1 MSYEVD
7 KLLKESID
15 NVKSDR
21 AYGIK
26 LLNDLIVLM
35 GSKNDLDTHKR
46 LGEIAA
52 QYLETLQRSNDQ
64 LVKLTVVAGKLK
76 KDDEGGL
83 SKKELDQLYSELN
96 RGDG

>member
-35 GSKNDLDTHKR
+35 GGKNDLDTHKR

-52 QYLETLQRSNDQ
+52 NYLETLQRSNDQ

-76 KDDEGGL
+76 KDEEGGL

>member
-35 GSKNDLDTHKR
+35 GSKNDLETHKR

-52 QYLETLQRSNDQ
+52 NYLETLQRSNDQ

-76 KDDEGGL
+76 KDEEGGL

>member
-35 GSKNDLDTHKR
+35 GSKNDLETHKR

-52 QYLETLQRSNDQ
+52 NYLETLQRSNDQ